1 MPMKNETSDK
11 KSLSNPDDA
20 SARRARDFMPTFF
33 AGELRAVPAS
43 EAGDGRVW
51 LTGEP
56 VGKLV
61 AASAAPRLSTALL
74 NTREAE
80 PAERSVQP
88 SLKKARRAPRS
99 TNLTYYACTRL
110 GCGWSGSKPSL
121 HATSRPKC
129 MSAYPCTVNYQMGTS
144 AKAAVHAFVTRCTA
158 RQRELGLPPDFAKP
172 VPMVGRS
179 GVVDHS
185 TLYLTVPEGKAP
197 GDIFEVSLGG
207 NGLVRNVTVPPGRA
221 AGDMISISA
230 SGPMR
235 ATAR

>member
-1 MPMKNETSDK
+1 
-11 KSLSNPDDA
+11 
-20 SARRARDFMPTFF
+20 MPTFF
-33 AGELRAVPAS
+33 AGELRAVAPS
-43 EAGDGRVW
+43 EAGGGSVC

-56 VGKLV
+56 VARLV
-61 AASAAPRLSTALL
+61 AAASTAAPRLSTALL
-74 NTREAE
+74 DTRETEGFSASRSTE
-80 PAERSVQP
+80 PSP
-88 SLKKARRAPRS
+88 KKARRRAPRS
-99 TNLTYYACTRL
+99 TRLTYYACTRL
-110 GCGWSGSKPSL
+110 GCGWSGSDPGR
-121 HATSRPKC
+121 HARSRPKC
-129 MSAYPCTVNYQMGTS
+129 PTAYPCTVNYQMGTS